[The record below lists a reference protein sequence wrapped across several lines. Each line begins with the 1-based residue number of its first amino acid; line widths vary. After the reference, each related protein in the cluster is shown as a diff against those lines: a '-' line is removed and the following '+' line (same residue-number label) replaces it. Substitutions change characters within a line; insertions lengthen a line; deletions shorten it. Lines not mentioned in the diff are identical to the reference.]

1 MSITALL
8 MRQHYR
14 DPQQTNQYI
23 EMNDGQDNKEPQYVD
38 IPETI
43 HSTKQGD
50 NVAMQDNPAYSI
62 PSDEIQDDSVVS
74 TTPVMVTFTVFK
86 E

>member
-1 MSITALL
+1 
-8 MRQHYR
+8 
-14 DPQQTNQYI
+14 
-23 EMNDGQDNKEPQYVD
+23 MNDGQDNKEPQYVD
-38 IPETI
+38 IPESI
-43 HSTKQGD
+43 HSKKQGD
-50 NVAMQDNPAYSI
+50 NVAMQDNPAYFI